1 MAYDFKKLL
10 GNITETGEWLERE
23 LGGVRTGRATPAILD
38 AVRADVY
45 GSKTPIAQ
53 VASISTE
60 DARTLRIVPWDK
72 DVSKA
77 IEKAIGE
84 ADLGISVSVDDMGL
98 RIIFPDLTS
107 ERRVMLSKIVNEK
120 LEQARIT
127 LRGHRTDAL
136 KELDTAEKEGGM
148 GQDEL
153 KRLKEEVQKH
163 IDKAV
168 DALEALA
175 KRKHDQISL

>member
-1 MAYDFKKLL
+1 MAYDFKKLT

-38 AVRADVY
+38 AVRADMY
-45 GSKTPIAQ
+45 GSRTPIAQ
-53 VASISTE
+53 IASISTE

-72 DVSKA
+72 EALKA

-84 ADLGISVSVDDMGL
+84 ADLGISVSADDMGL
-98 RIIFPDLTS
+98 RVMFPDLTA
-107 ERRVMLSKIVNEK
+107 ERRTMLSKIVNEK

-127 LRGHRTDAL
+127 LRGHRTDTL
-136 KELDTAEKEGGM
+136 KELDVAEKAGGM

-163 IDKAV
+163 IDKGV
-168 DALEALA
+168 DTLEAIA
-175 KRKHDQISL
+175 KKKQEQIAQ

>member
-163 IDKAV
+163 IDKGV